1 MTGAARDAD
10 ELAEIWDA
18 RYGASERLWSGRVN
32 PVLEAEAARLV
43 PGRAI
48 DAGCGEGGDGLWLAR
63 RGWTVVGYDL
73 SAVAVDRARAE
84 SKRLG
89 LTDVTSFQQRDL
101 ASDPPPEAV
110 HDLVSGQYLHVI
122 PAQRDPLYRG
132 LAAAVRPGGV
142 LLLVLHDARD
152 LELGI
157 PCPPAETMLDADALR
172 AYADGFAS
180 VRLELRPRAT
190 VDRAG
195 QPATAHDLVLRA
207 VR

>member
-32 PVLEAEAARLV
+32 PVLEAEAAHLV
-43 PGRAI
+43 TGRAI
-48 DAGCGEGGDGLWLAR
+48 DAGCGEGGDSLWLAR
-63 RGWTVVGYDL
+63 RGWTVLGYDL
-73 SAVAVDRARAE
+73 SAVAVNRARAE
-84 SKRLG
+84 SERLR
-89 LTDVTSFQQRDL
+89 LADVSSFEQRDL
-101 ASDPPPEAV
+101 ASKPPEEV

-157 PCPPAETMLDADALR
+157 ARPPAETMLDADALR
-172 AYADGFAS
+172 AHADGFAS
-180 VRLELRPRAT
+180 VHVELRSRAEL
-190 VDRAG
+190 DRAG
-195 QPATAHDLVLRA
+195 RTATAHDLVLRA

>member
-10 ELAEIWDA
+10 ELAAIWDA

-32 PVLEAEAARLV
+32 PVLEAEAAGLL

-48 DAGCGEGGDGLWLAR
+48 DAGCGEGGDSLWLAR

-84 SKRLG
+84 SERLG
-89 LTDVTSFQQRDL
+89 LADVSSFEQRDL
-101 ASDPPPEAV
+101 ASKPPEAV

-122 PAQRDPLYRG
+122 PAQRDSLYRG

-152 LELGI
+152 LGLGI
-157 PCPPAETMLDADALR
+157 PRPPAETMLDADALR
-172 AYADGFAS
+172 TYADGFAS
-180 VRLELRPRAT
+180 VHVELRSRA
-190 VDRAG
+190 VIGAVG
-195 QPATAHDLVLRA
+195 EPVVAHDLVLRA